1 MNSLVQVIIT
11 KLSSGKE
18 YPGLAWCVDGQYEAI
33 WNEGGLRCVFH
44 FNDDGSQIG
53 SNRYKMRRALTVEL

>member
-11 KLSSGKE
+11 KLSSGDE
-18 YPGLAWCVDGQYEAI
+18 YQGLAWCVDGKYEVI
-33 WNEGGLRCVFH
+33 WHEGGLRCIFH

-53 SNRYKMRRALTVEL
+53 AKRYKMRRALSP